1 MTDKPKGPNQFVSD
15 AYSLNDKE
23 SIMSFYRKWADEYD
37 HQMQSE
43 GYCSPQ
49 GIADLLRQHILHT
62 DLEVL
67 DAGCGTGL
75 TGLHLANSGITAL
88 DGLDLSGEMIKVA
101 RSRDIYRR
109 LIVADLNQPLPLE
122 DNSYDAVVSSGTFT
136 HGHVGPEP
144 LGEIFRVLRAGG
156 LLACTVHFDLWHNK
170 GFDAVFASLMS
181 QGVIKCVAL
190 REGPYY
196 ANQDAEGWFCVYQK
210 CE

>member
-1 MTDKPKGPNQFVSD
+1 MNT
-15 AYSLNDKE
+15 
-23 SIMSFYRKWADEYD
+23 
-37 HQMQSE
+37 
-43 GYCSPQ
+43 
-49 GIADLLRQHILHT
+49 HILHT

-67 DAGCGTGL
+67 DIGCGTGL
-75 TGLHLANSGITAL
+75 TGLHVANSGITAL

-109 LIVADLNQPLPLE
+109 LIVADLNQPLTLE

-144 LGEIFRVLRAGG
+144 LGEIFRLLRAGG
-156 LLACTVHFDLWHNK
+156 LLVCTVHFDLWHNK

-181 QGVIKCVAL
+181 RGVIKCIAL

-196 ANQDAEGWFCVYQK
+196 ADQDAEGWFCVYQK